1 MGTEHPTLATA
12 TPATPVETFTGVN
25 FRQAAANV
33 GGVSSFC
40 ISGMGTMD
48 NTLDLSAGAFWD
60 NIRIDLRN
68 GAFTIVVR

>member
-1 MGTEHPTLATA
+1 
-12 TPATPVETFTGVN
+12 
-25 FRQAAANV
+25 
-33 GGVSSFC
+33 
-40 ISGMGTMD
+40 MGTMD